1 LRNQANCVKIALLM
15 DTDLLKKL
23 NPFFIQYKPLNYK
36 KGQVILRPEDKI
48 EYIYFIEKGYVKFYY
63 LSPDGKELTF
73 LIYKPGYIFPLLF
86 TFLGDTTTRY
96 YFEAYT
102 PLTLRRAPRETF
114 TELISTNNF
123 LMFSLSQ
130 EVVLRW
136 QELLNR
142 MELLKLG
149 TASQNVAY
157 VIEFCA
163 RQFGIQKGKSI
174 TIDLPLAHKDIAS
187 MVGLTRETVSLEMKK
202 IEQEGLI
209 EYKRGNI
216 TINDIEA
223 FRKKTKI
230 SDNYGFT

>member
-1 LRNQANCVKIALLM
+1 M

-23 NPFFIQYKPLNYK
+23 DPFFAQYKPLNYK

-63 LSPDGKELTF
+63 ISPDGKELTF

-86 TFLGDTTTRY
+86 TFLGDTATRY
-96 YFEAYT
+96 YFEAHT
-102 PLTLRRAPRETF
+102 ALTLRRAPRETF
-114 TELISTNNF
+114 TELISTNTF
-123 LMFSLSQ
+123 LMFSLAQ
-130 EVVLRW
+130 EVVRRW

-157 VIEFCA
+157 VVGFCA
-163 RQFGIQKGKSI
+163 EQFGIKNGQSI

-202 IEQEGLI
+202 MEQQNLI

-216 TINDIEA
+216 TIKDLNI
-223 FRKKTKI
+223 FRRKTKI
-230 SDNYGFT
+230 ADNYDFT

>member
-1 LRNQANCVKIALLM
+1 M

-23 NPFFIQYKPLNYK
+23 NPFFAQYKPLNYK
-36 KGQVILRPEDKI
+36 KGQVILRPEDKV

-63 LSPDGKELTF
+63 ISSEGKELTF

-86 TFLGDTTTRY
+86 TFLGETTTRY

-114 TELISTNNF
+114 TELISTNTF
-123 LMFSLSQ
+123 LLFSLAQ
-130 EVVLRW
+130 EVVRRW

-149 TASQNVAY
+149 SACQNVAY
-157 VIEFCA
+157 IIDLCA
-163 RQFGIQKGKSI
+163 GQFGVKNGRSI
-174 TIDLPLAHKDIAS
+174 TVDLPLAHKDIAS

-202 IEQEGLI
+202 LEQQGLI
-209 EYKRGNI
+209 AYKRGNI
-216 TINDIEA
+216 TIKNIDI
-223 FRKKTKI
+223 FRKKTQI
-230 SDNYGFT
+230 SENYDFTSVFK

>member
-1 LRNQANCVKIALLM
+1 LISQGKYGNIAVTM

-23 NPFFIQYKPLNYK
+23 NPFFAQYKPLNYK

-63 LSPDGKELTF
+63 ISQEGKELTF
-73 LIYKPGYIFPLLF
+73 LIYKPGYIFPMLF

-96 YFEAYT
+96 YFEAHT
-102 PLTLRRAPRETF
+102 PVTLRRAPRETF

-130 EVVLRW
+130 EVVIRW

-149 TASQNVAY
+149 SASQNVAY
-157 VIEFCA
+157 IISFCA
-163 RQFGIQKGKSI
+163 EYFGVRKGQSAI
-174 TIDLPLAHKDIAS
+174 IDLPLAHKDIAS

-202 IEQEGLI
+202 LEQRGLI
-209 EYKRGNI
+209 EYNRSSIIIKDVSLFK
-216 TINDIEA
+216 T
-223 FRKKTKI
+223 KTKI
-230 SDNYGFT
+230 SDNYAFT

>member
-1 LRNQANCVKIALLM
+1 M

-23 NPFFIQYKPLNYK
+23 NPFFAQYKPLNYK

-48 EYIYFIEKGYVKFYY
+48 EYIYFIEKGFVKFYY
-63 LSPDGKELTF
+63 ISPEGKELTF

-86 TFLGDTTTRY
+86 TFLGNTTTRY

-123 LMFSLSQ
+123 LIFSLGQ

-149 TASQNVAY
+149 SACQNVAY
-157 VIEFCA
+157 IIDLCA
-163 RQFGIQKGKSI
+163 KQFGVKSGRAI

-202 IEQEGLI
+202 LEQLGLI

-216 TINDIEA
+216 TVKDIDM
-223 FRKKTKI
+223 FRKKTQI
-230 SDNYGFT
+230 SENYDFT

>member
-1 LRNQANCVKIALLM
+1 M

-23 NPFFIQYKPLNYK
+23 NPFFAQYKPLSYK

-73 LIYKPGYIFPLLF
+73 LIYNPGYIFPLLF
-86 TFLGDTTTRY
+86 TFLGEMVTKY

-123 LMFSLSQ
+123 LMFSLGQ
-130 EVVLRW
+130 EVVIRW

-149 TASQNVAY
+149 SASQNVAY
-157 VIEFCA
+157 VIAFCA
-163 RQFGIQKGKSI
+163 EQFGTKNGHGI

-202 IEQEGLI
+202 LEQQGLL
-209 EYKRGNI
+209 EYKRSSI
-216 TINDIEA
+216 TVKDMDI
-223 FRKKTKI
+223 FRKQTRI
-230 SDNYGFT
+230 TDNYDFT

>member
-1 LRNQANCVKIALLM
+1 M
-15 DTDLLKKL
+15 DTDLLEKL
-23 NPFFIQYKPLNYK
+23 NPFFAQYKPLNYK

-48 EYIYFIEKGYVKFYY
+48 DYIYFIEKGYVKFYY
-63 LSPDGKELTF
+63 LSQDGKELTF

-86 TFLGDTTTRY
+86 AFLGDTTTRY

-114 TELISTNNF
+114 TELISTNTF
-123 LMFSLSQ
+123 LIFSLSQ

-149 TASQNVAY
+149 TACQNVAY
-157 VIEFCA
+157 VVGLCA
-163 RQFGIQKGKSI
+163 EQFGLKNGHAI

-202 IEQEGLI
+202 LEQMGLI

-216 TINDIEA
+216 TIKDIDT
-223 FRKKTKI
+223 FRRKTKI

>member
-1 LRNQANCVKIALLM
+1 V

-23 NPFFIQYKPLNYK
+23 NPFFAQYKLLNYK

-63 LSPDGKELTF
+63 LSQDGKELTF

-102 PLTLRRAPRETF
+102 PLILRRAPRETF
-114 TELISTNNF
+114 TELISTNTF

-149 TASQNVAY
+149 TACQNVAY
-157 VIEFCA
+157 VIMLCA
-163 RQFGIQKGKSI
+163 EQFGLKNGQTI

-202 IEQEGLI
+202 LEQLGLI

-216 TINDIEA
+216 TIKDIDV
-223 FRKKTKI
+223 FRRKTKI
-230 SDNYGFT
+230 SGNYGFT

>member
-1 LRNQANCVKIALLM
+1 M

-23 NPFFIQYKPLNYK
+23 NPFFAQYKPLNYK
-36 KGQVILRPEDKI
+36 KGQVILRPEDKVG
-48 EYIYFIEKGYVKFYY
+48 YIYFIEKGYVKFYY
-63 LSPDGKELTF
+63 VSQDGKELTF

-86 TFLGDTTTRY
+86 TFLGNTTTRY

-114 TELISTNNF
+114 TELISTNTF

-149 TASQNVAY
+149 SARQNVAY
-157 VIEFCA
+157 IVDLCA
-163 RQFGIQKGKSI
+163 EQFGIKNGNSVAI
-174 TIDLPLAHKDIAS
+174 NLPLAHKDIAS

-202 IEQEGLI
+202 LEQMGLI

-216 TINDIEA
+216 TIKDIDT
-223 FRKKTKI
+223 FRQKTQI
-230 SDNYGFT
+230 SDNYDFT

>member
-1 LRNQANCVKIALLM
+1 LRKWVDYVSM
-15 DTDLLKKL
+15 DGVVDTDLLRKL
-23 NPFFIQYKPLNYK
+23 NPFFARYKPLNYK

-63 LSPDGKELTF
+63 ISPEGKELTF
-73 LIYKPGYIFPLLF
+73 LIYKPGYLFPILF
-86 TFLGDTTTRY
+86 TFLGNTTTRY

-114 TELISTNNF
+114 TELISTNTF

-130 EVVLRW
+130 EVVRRW

-149 TASQNVAY
+149 SACQNVAY
-157 VIEFCA
+157 IIDLCA
-163 RQFGIQKGKSI
+163 EQFGIKNGRTV

-202 IEQEGLI
+202 LEQLGLI
-209 EYKRGNI
+209 EYKRRNI
-216 TINDIEA
+216 TIKDLEV
-223 FRKKTKI
+223 FRRKTKI
-230 SDNYGFT
+230 ADNYDFT

>member
-1 LRNQANCVKIALLM
+1 M

-23 NPFFIQYKPLNYK
+23 NPFFAQYKPLNYK
-36 KGQVILRPEDKI
+36 KGQVILRPEDKV

-63 LSPDGKELTF
+63 ISQDGKELTF

-123 LMFSLSQ
+123 LIFSLGQ

-149 TASQNVAY
+149 SARQNVAY
-157 VIEFCA
+157 IVDLCA
-163 RQFGIQKGKSI
+163 RLFGVKNGHAI

-202 IEQEGLI
+202 MEQMGLI
-209 EYKRGNI
+209 KYKRGNI
-216 TINDIEA
+216 TIEDMHV
-223 FRKKTKI
+223 FRTKTQI
-230 SDNYGFT
+230 ASNYDFT